1 MPATQAIVTLRPL
14 SVSDDLPY
22 RSLEFTSTNNQV
34 NIGRA
39 SKRESKNL
47 IPARNNGLFESRV
60 MSRNHAKLWVCFDKQ
75 LVYIRDGGSMHGTWI
90 NGKRIP
96 TEEDSVIKHDDVV
109 TFGST
114 VYRGS
119 DTFPPLK
126 VRCEFEWPD
135 PLYAPCVPPSLSS
148 ADTMDSQ
155 RTALA
160 TNTFCVPDDD
170 DSDAKEDSVPMVVA
184 SDSASEI
191 DNSTPDS
198 DSDDQSVMEV
208 SSPLTSPLKRDDAR
222 NSHVG
227 ACSDTD
233 QVGRHDGQQGSQLS
247 PIDLEHGQHEQ
258 PLVTPRMTPPSVID
272 LIDEPS
278 NAAHDFDD
286 FIQEADSASAMST
299 SDDEDSSWGEDYHAG
314 SDDDEDDEVD
324 SQSSFRSNAE
334 QSHEDEESVRSRSL
348 HVLGIRDLIA
358 SEASYAVE
366 ETNARLP
373 CGNDTSRPEFNDRHG
388 EDMACD
394 AETCEPELLA
404 VRNSTSDLRS
414 QSTGPS
420 RIISTEAPPPPIL
433 LQPTLSSPYGK
444 TVDRSLPSYQNNP
457 PMMHMDW
464 WNPRTTANTSYSLHI
479 PPTPQVPYADGPFV
493 NNESFLLGETD
504 PACNRGNDSVIA
516 SMATPGIVSQE
527 AASSDGQE
535 IQETPMPQ
543 KQPDA
548 IPTPLPQMQRS
559 EIGLDSVPANKPL
572 KRKAEEIDGSSGS
585 SELDVATYH
594 RDGVDSA
601 VTSASQS
608 SDQETCYPDAQPQ
621 MPTDQQEIPSQLADL
636 DSANELPSVDDP
648 INDAETTA
656 PPTKRAKTSSTGRF
670 ASHAA
675 SAALGVAIGAF
686 GTIAALAS
694 LPPDYF
700 E

>member
-14 SVSDDLPY
+14 SISDDLPY

-39 SKRESKNL
+39 SKRQSKNL

-90 NGKRIP
+90 NGKKIP
-96 TEEDSVIKHDDVV
+96 TEEDSVINHDDVV

-135 PLYAPCVPPSLSS
+135 PLYATCVPPTLSS
-148 ADTMDSQ
+148 VDTMDSQ
-155 RTALA
+155 RPALA

-170 DSDAKEDSVPMVVA
+170 DSDAKEDSIPMVVA
-184 SDSASEI
+184 SGSASEI

-198 DSDDQSVMEV
+198 DSDDQSVMEI

-227 ACSDTD
+227 AYSDTD
-233 QVGRHDGQQGSQLS
+233 RAGKHDGQEGPQLS

-272 LIDEPS
+272 LVDDPS
-278 NAAHDFDD
+278 NTAHDFDD
-286 FIQEADSASAMST
+286 FIQEADSASAMSS
-299 SDDEDSSWGEDYHAG
+299 SDDEDSSWGEDDRAG
-314 SDDDEDDEVD
+314 SDDDDDDEMD
-324 SQSSFRSNAE
+324 SQSSFRSEAE
-334 QSHEDEESVRSRSL
+334 QSHEDGESVRSSSL

-358 SEASYAVE
+358 TEASFTAE
-366 ETNARLP
+366 ETHTRLP
-373 CGNDTSRPEFNDRHG
+373 LGNNTSQPDRLG
-388 EDMACD
+388 EDMACE
-394 AETCEPELLA
+394 AEPCEPELLA
-404 VRNSTSDLRS
+404 VRNPTSDLRS

-420 RIISTEAPPPPIL
+420 KIMSTEAPPPPIL
-433 LQPTLSSPYGK
+433 LQPTLSSSYGK
-444 TVDRSLPSYQNNP
+444 TVDRSVPSYQNSP

-464 WNPRTTANTSYSLHI
+464 WNPRTTANTSYSLNI

-493 NNESFLLGETD
+493 NNESFLLGETGS
-504 PACNRGNDSVIA
+504 ACNRGADSVIA
-516 SMATPGIVSQE
+516 SMGTPGFISEE
-527 AASSDGQE
+527 AAPSDGQE
-535 IQETPMPQ
+535 IQETPMPE
-543 KQPDA
+543 KQPDPT
-548 IPTPLPQMQRS
+548 PTPLPQMQRS
-559 EIGLDSVPANKPL
+559 ETGLDSVQTNKSL
-572 KRKAEEIDGSSGS
+572 KRKAEDVDGPSGS
-585 SELDVATYH
+585 SEPDVATDH
-594 RDGVDSA
+594 QDGVDSSM
-601 VTSASQS
+601 TSDSQS

-621 MPTDQQEIPSQLADL
+621 MLADQQEIPSQLADL
-636 DSANELPSVDDP
+636 DSAKELLSVDDP
-648 INDAETTA
+648 IDDARMTA
-656 PPTKRAKTSSTGRF
+656 PPTKRAKTSSAGRF

-675 SAALGVAIGAF
+675 TAALGVAIGAF

-700 E
+700 Q